1 MSNSISPGYPPVGNL
16 LPGVIPLPNE
26 NDVQLDPNLRGEA
39 IPEPT
44 TKPNPGAR
52 LRFGADGVLRQQQLL
67 ADITVLPPSRRP
79 TVGDP
84 VWQAT
89 VAPGTPTT
97 PLFSENQ
104 VPMTSMVLNSATHRN
119 GDGLEPRYIAQAARQ
134 ANPDVQF
141 LVPTQA
147 RFDSRSDPRF
157 ATEQQRLA
165 DRLGVPAANIV
176 PVRSDMA
183 MWPQDE
189 LMAGVVGGRP
199 TLIKPLYRDRATDT
213 YAPRSRPGSPPAASV
228 PSSHWNTNQLTLF
241 GPNDLA
247 SELGVQVAT
256 GDMIARGG
264 DTHVV
269 TGPDGQQRAF
279 FSAETIHFAGKTRGI
294 DTYNTATSTDADFIR
309 ALDVTMRGMRDAGIP
324 LKNQAPIGRS
334 DTTYGQ
340 ALDKLSD
347 AERRGL
353 DPAVLARLQEL
364 RDLPL
369 PKKAYDYHTDLTV
382 FTPDGKT
389 MFVNEAQA
397 KADPA
402 LERQLRVFGYDVRA
416 LPSPEINS
424 NDPALPKIAGFDGI
438 GGVSYMNMVMGRTPD
453 GRLAILMPT
462 EAQDPAQLTANDQRA
477 RAALLSAVPDA
488 QIIPVGG
495 RSALISWDTDRD
507 VRFSDGTRLKRDWG
521 IHCLSNVLPFKI
533 LPK

>member
-1 MSNSISPGYPPVGNL
+1 MTRALSSAVASPPRIVTYEPA
-16 LPGVIPLPNE
+16 PLEQPR
-26 NDVQLDPNLRGEA
+26 VPARTPA
-39 IPEPT
+39 VTREPT
-44 TKPNPGAR
+44 TEPNPLTRPPTPDTARGAR

-67 ADITVLPPSRRP
+67 ADITVLPPSRRA
-79 TVGDP
+79 TVGPP
-84 VWQAT
+84 VSQAT
-89 VAPGTPTT
+89 LAPGTPTT

-104 VPMTSMVLNSATHRN
+104 VPMSAVVLNSATVN

-183 MWPQDE
+183 VWPQDE
-189 LMAGVVGGRP
+189 FLAGVVGGRP
-199 TLIKPLYRDRATDT
+199 TLTKPLNREGATDT
-213 YAPRSRPGSPPAASV
+213 YTPRGRPGSTPAPSD
-228 PSSHWNTNQLTLF
+228 PSSHWNLNQRTLF
-241 GPNDLA
+241 AANDLA
-247 SELGVQVAT
+247 GELGIQAAT

-264 DTHVV
+264 DTQVV
-269 TGPDGQQRAF
+269 TRPDGQQAAF
-279 FSAETIHFAGKTRGI
+279 FSAETIDFAGKTRGI
-294 DTYNTATSTDADFIR
+294 DTRTDAGFIR

-324 LKNQAPIGRS
+324 LENQAPIGRS

-369 PKKAYDYHTDLTV
+369 PKQAYGYHTDVTV

-397 KADPA
+397 KANPA
-402 LERQLRVFGYDVRA
+402 LERQLRTFGYDVRA
-416 LPSPEINS
+416 LPSTEVDS
-424 NDPALPKIAGFDGI
+424 DDPALPKIAGFYGS
-438 GGVSYMNMVMGRTPD
+438 GRVSYMNTVMGRTPD

-495 RSALISWDTDRD
+495 RSALTGHGS
-507 VRFSDGTRLKRDWG
+507 FSDGTRLDRDWG
-521 IHCLSNVLPFKI
+521 MHCLSNVLPFVI
-533 LPK
+533 SPK